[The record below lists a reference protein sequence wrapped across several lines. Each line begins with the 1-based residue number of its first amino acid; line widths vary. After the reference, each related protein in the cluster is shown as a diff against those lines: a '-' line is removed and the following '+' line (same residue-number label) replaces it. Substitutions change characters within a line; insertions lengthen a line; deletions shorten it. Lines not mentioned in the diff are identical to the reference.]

1 MLAPADTPLSW
12 AARHSPERVVAVGVL
27 ALRIRRYQ
35 SEAAPPGLAAI
46 PGLRITTVPNHPDH
60 PERPLWHESTGLY
73 GFLRLPP
80 GELRVEV
87 ADPSSR
93 FQAQAVLA
101 QVPDRS
107 AVREALEAGTA
118 PAPGSAR
125 PLIIDVA
132 LRPALGIALPPGT
145 SAVWGVVTDA
155 GRPVAGA
162 LLGIASVFQGAADT
176 ITGMSGPDGSY
187 LLVLPFEAIDRS
199 VSPPLRRFERALAVH
214 APRPALAAALA
225 RQGFLAGQ
233 PAGPFTLTPAERNAL
248 YMPRDFQLC
257 DSGGTL
263 HPQVGGQNPLAP
275 VSVGEQVR
283 LDIELLP

>member
-1 MLAPADTPLSW
+1 MTLAPAEKPLEW
-12 AARHSPERVVAVGVL
+12 AARHAPERVVAVGVL

-35 SEAAPPGLAAI
+35 SDAAPPRLASI
-46 PGLRITTVPNHPDH
+46 PGLRITVRGHF
-60 PERPLWHESTGLY
+60 ERPLWHESTGLY

-80 GELRVEV
+80 GDQRVEV
-87 ADPSSR
+87 ADPSGR

-101 QVPDRS
+101 PVPDRS
-107 AVREALEAGTA
+107 AVHEALEAGTA

-125 PLIIDVA
+125 PLILDVA

-145 SAVWGVVTDA
+145 SALWGVVSDG

-162 LLGIASVFQGAADT
+162 LLGIASVFQGAAER

-187 LLVLPFEAIDRS
+187 LLVLPSEIIDRS
-199 VSPPLRRFERALAVH
+199 VNPPLRRFARALTVQ
-214 APRPALAAALA
+214 APRPALAGALA
-225 RQGFLAGQ
+225 SQGFLAGQ
-233 PAGPFTLTPAERNAL
+233 PANPFALTPAQRNAL
-248 YMPRDFQLC
+248 FMPRDFQLR

-263 HPQVGGQNPLAP
+263 HPQVGGQNPSAP